1 MTEELSFGLE
11 LMFVGMGI
19 VFVFLAMLVVAIH
32 VMSALVQRFFPEAPI
47 APSSKPVLS
56 ATSLDKS
63 VVAAITAAVH
73 QHRNKHK

>member
-19 VFVFLAMLVVAIH
+19 VFLFLAMLVLAINI
-32 VMSALVQRFFPEAPI
+32 MSALVQRFFPEAPM
-47 APSSKPVLS
+47 PTPPVLS
-56 ATSLDKS
+56 TSLDKS
-63 VVAAITAAVH
+63 VVAAITAAIH